1 MRLPRDKSANA
12 HPAAERDQY
21 ISSIKKKDAQRVQRY
36 QIKLLLLPSQVHMD
50 RERAVS
56 YTHLTLPTIA

>member
-36 QIKLLLLPSQVHMD
+36 QIKLLLLPSQVHTD
-50 RERAVS
+50 RERAVTVS
-56 YTHLTLPTIA
+56 PRNRPSI